1 MKKKLLYLAAVLI
14 CLSLMTGG
22 TLAYFTAEDTAR
34 NVITTGG
41 VQVTVVEQQLVNGQL
56 MPYPD
61 GPVCVMPGARVSKI
75 VSVRNAQEDA
85 WVRMNY
91 EIIVYDAQGER
102 MQIPQ
107 ETLKTVIRIDHDE
120 TNWTLVGDW
129 WYYNSALE
137 EGQITEPLFQ
147 SVDFSGPDMGNE
159 YQNATVEILVT
170 AQAVQLANNGSTPAQ
185 AAGWPEE

>member
-14 CLSLMTGG
+14 CLSLMTGR

-170 AQAVQLANNGSTPAQ
+170 AQALQLTNNGSTPAQ

>member
-14 CLSLMTGG
+14 CLSLMTGR

-147 SVDFSGPDMGNE
+147 SVW
-159 YQNATVEILVT
+159 ATNIRM
-170 AQAVQLANNGSTPAQ
+170 PR
-185 AAGWPEE
+185 